1 MVFALTAVP
10 VVLVE
15 LVDVDGDGI
24 YIGVVCVGDTAVELE
39 PPEPL
44 DLLEPPPRRLPN
56 NPPPLLELPPPRSPR
71 SGSIGFPA
79 DVPLKGFCGP
89 PDALGIIPST
99 GPIKDAA
106 NAPPNKAAIY

>member
-10 VVLVE
+10 VA
-15 LVDVDGDGI
+15 LVDVDVVGDGI

-39 PPEPL
+39 LPEPL
-44 DLLEPPPRRLPN
+44 ELLEPPPRRLPN
-56 NPPPLLELPPPRSPR
+56 NPPPLLELPPPRRPR
-71 SGSIGFPA
+71 SGSSGFPA
-79 DVPLKGFCGP
+79 DVPVNGFCGP
-89 PDALGIIPST
+89 PVALGIMPRT